1 MTSDLSSQKPLLE
14 VVNLRKYFPIREGFF
29 SRVSEHVQAVD
40 DVSFSIP
47 PGKTLGLVGESGCG
61 KSTIGRT
68 VLKLMDPT
76 SGKIFLSGRDITDL
90 NQSQM
95 RPLRTEMQLIFQD
108 PFSSLNPRMTA
119 GAIVKEP
126 LSLHKLSSANQSQ
139 ERVLEVFE
147 RVGLRADQIGD
158 FPHQFSGGQRQRI
171 GIARALILDPTLV
184 VGDEPVSAL
193 DVSIQAQIINLLMS
207 LQDDLG
213 IAFLF
218 ISHDLAV
225 VKHISHQVAVMY
237 LGKIVEVGNR
247 NAIFNTPQ
255 HPYTKALLAALP
267 RLDNVNTTLEPI
279 KGDIPSPLERPSGC
293 VFHTRCNFADQ
304 NLCVSTIPDF
314 EKVGEKH
321 NSACHLHSN
330 SEQMS

>member
-1 MTSDLSSQKPLLE
+1 MTLDLSIQKPLLQ

-29 SRVSEHVQAVD
+29 SRASEYVQAVD

-76 SGKIFLSGRDITDL
+76 SGKIVLKGRDITDL
-90 NQSQM
+90 TKSQM

-126 LSLHKLSSANQSQ
+126 LSLHKLSSGNQSQ

-147 RVGLRADQIGD
+147 RVGLRADQMGD

-213 IAFLF
+213 IAYLF

-237 LGKIVEVGNR
+237 LGKIVEVGNKT
-247 NAIFNTPQ
+247 AIFDTPQ
-255 HPYTKALLAALP
+255 HPYTKALLSAVPSPRPTGEKRKRMLLSGDVPSPINPPVGCRFHERCPYVMDRCKSEPP
-267 RLDNVNTTLEPI
+267 RLKEIAPEHWL
-279 KGDIPSPLERPSGC
+279 
-293 VFHTRCNFADQ
+293 
-304 NLCVSTIPDF
+304 
-314 EKVGEKH
+314 
-321 NSACHLHSN
+321 ACHL
-330 SEQMS
+330 ED

>member
-1 MTSDLSSQKPLLE
+1 MTLDLSIQKPLLQ

-29 SRVSEHVQAVD
+29 SRASEYVQAVD

-76 SGKIFLSGRDITDL
+76 SGKIFLKGRDITDL
-90 NQSQM
+90 TKSQM

-126 LSLHKLSSANQSQ
+126 LSLHKLSSGNQSQ

-147 RVGLRADQIGD
+147 RVGLRADQMGD

-213 IAFLF
+213 IAYLF

-237 LGKIVEVGNR
+237 LGKIVEVGNKT
-247 NAIFNTPQ
+247 AIFDTPQ
-255 HPYTKALLAALP
+255 HPYTKALLSAVPSPRPTGEKRKRMLLSGDVPSPINPPVGCRFHERCPYVLDRCKSEPP
-267 RLDNVNTTLEPI
+267 RLKEIAPEHWL
-279 KGDIPSPLERPSGC
+279 
-293 VFHTRCNFADQ
+293 
-304 NLCVSTIPDF
+304 
-314 EKVGEKH
+314 
-321 NSACHLHSN
+321 ACHL
-330 SEQMS
+330 ED

>member
-1 MTSDLSSQKPLLE
+1 MTLDLSIQKPLLQ

-29 SRVSEHVQAVD
+29 SRASEYVQAVD

-76 SGKIFLSGRDITDL
+76 SGKIVLKGRDITDL
-90 NQSQM
+90 TKSQM

-126 LSLHKLSSANQSQ
+126 LSLHKLSSGNQSQ

-147 RVGLRADQIGD
+147 RVGLRADQMGD

-213 IAFLF
+213 IAYLF

-237 LGKIVEVGNR
+237 LGKIVEVGNKT
-247 NAIFNTPQ
+247 AIFDTPQ
-255 HPYTKALLAALP
+255 HPYTKALLSA
-267 RLDNVNTTLEPI
+267 V
-279 KGDIPSPLERPSGC
+279 PSPRP
-293 VFHTRCNFADQ
+293 T
-304 NLCVSTIPDF
+304 
-314 EKVGEKH
+314 GEKRK
-321 NSACHLHSN
+321 
-330 SEQMS
+330 

>member
-1 MTSDLSSQKPLLE
+1 MTLDLSIQKPLLQ

-29 SRVSEHVQAVD
+29 SRASEYVQAVD

-76 SGKIFLSGRDITDL
+76 SGKIVLKGRDITDL
-90 NQSQM
+90 TKSQM

-126 LSLHKLSSANQSQ
+126 LSLHNLSSGNQSQ

-147 RVGLRADQIGD
+147 RVGLRADQMGD

-213 IAFLF
+213 IAYLF

-237 LGKIVEVGNR
+237 LGKIVEVGNKT
-247 NAIFNTPQ
+247 AIFDTPQ
-255 HPYTKALLAALP
+255 HPYTKALLSAVPSPRPTGEKRKRMLLSGDVPSPINPPVGCRFHERCPYVMDRCKSEPP
-267 RLDNVNTTLEPI
+267 RLKEIAPEHWL
-279 KGDIPSPLERPSGC
+279 
-293 VFHTRCNFADQ
+293 
-304 NLCVSTIPDF
+304 
-314 EKVGEKH
+314 
-321 NSACHLHSN
+321 ACHL
-330 SEQMS
+330 ED

>member
-1 MTSDLSSQKPLLE
+1 MTSDLSIQEPLLN

-29 SRVSEHVQAVD
+29 SRASEYVQAVD

-76 SGKIFLSGRDITDL
+76 SGKIFLKGRDITDL
-90 NQSQM
+90 NQSQI

-126 LSLHKLSSANQSQ
+126 LSLHKLSSGNQSQ

-147 RVGLRADQIGD
+147 RVGLRADQMGD

-213 IAFLF
+213 IAYLF

-237 LGKIVEVGNR
+237 LGKIVEVGNKT
-247 NAIFNTPQ
+247 AIFDTPQ
-255 HPYTKALLAALP
+255 HPYTKALLSA
-267 RLDNVNTTLEPI
+267 V
-279 KGDIPSPLERPSGC
+279 PSPRPIPEKRKRLLLSGDVPSPINPPMGCRFHERCPY
-293 VFHTRCNFADQ
+293 VLDRCKSEPPQLKEIASEHW
-304 NLCVSTIPDF
+304 L
-314 EKVGEKH
+314 
-321 NSACHLHSN
+321 ACHL
-330 SEQMS
+330 ED

>member
-1 MTSDLSSQKPLLE
+1 MTLDLSIQKPLLQ

-29 SRVSEHVQAVD
+29 SRASEYVQAVD

-76 SGKIFLSGRDITDL
+76 SGKIVLKGRDITDL
-90 NQSQM
+90 TKSQM

-126 LSLHKLSSANQSQ
+126 LSLHKLSSGNQSQ

-147 RVGLRADQIGD
+147 RVGLRADQMGD

-213 IAFLF
+213 IAYLF

-237 LGKIVEVGNR
+237 LGKIVEVGNKT
-247 NAIFNTPQ
+247 AIFDTPQ
-255 HPYTKALLAALP
+255 HPYTKALL
-267 RLDNVNTTLEPI
+267 
-279 KGDIPSPLERPSGC
+279 
-293 VFHTRCNFADQ
+293 Q
-304 NLCVSTIPDF
+304 STPDL
-314 EKVGEKH
+314 
-321 NSACHLHSN
+321 NDN
-330 SEQMS
+330 SEDKLKHIDGYPPDMTKEIVGCPFYDRCLYKQDVFR

>member
-1 MTSDLSSQKPLLE
+1 MTLDLSIQKPLLQ

-29 SRVSEHVQAVD
+29 SRASEYVQAVD

-76 SGKIFLSGRDITDL
+76 SGKIFLKGRDITDL
-90 NQSQM
+90 TKSQM

-126 LSLHKLSSANQSQ
+126 LSLHKLSSGNQSQ

-147 RVGLRADQIGD
+147 RVGLRADQMGD

-213 IAFLF
+213 IAYLF

-237 LGKIVEVGNR
+237 LGKIVEVGNKT
-247 NAIFNTPQ
+247 AIFDTPQ
-255 HPYTKALLAALP
+255 HPYTKALLSAVPSPRPTGEKRKRMLLSGDVPSPINPPVGCRFHERCPYVMDRCKSEPP
-267 RLDNVNTTLEPI
+267 RLKEIAPEHWL
-279 KGDIPSPLERPSGC
+279 
-293 VFHTRCNFADQ
+293 
-304 NLCVSTIPDF
+304 
-314 EKVGEKH
+314 
-321 NSACHLHSN
+321 ACHL
-330 SEQMS
+330 ED

>member
-1 MTSDLSSQKPLLE
+1 MTSDLSIQEPLLN

-29 SRVSEHVQAVD
+29 SRASEYVQAVD

-76 SGKIFLSGRDITDL
+76 SGKIFLKGRDITDL
-90 NQSQM
+90 TKSQM

-126 LSLHKLSSANQSQ
+126 LSLHKLSSGNQSQ

-147 RVGLRADQIGD
+147 RVGLRADQMGD

-213 IAFLF
+213 IAYLF

-237 LGKIVEVGNR
+237 LGKIVEVGNKT
-247 NAIFNTPQ
+247 AIFDTPQ
-255 HPYTKALLAALP
+255 HPYTKALLSAVPSPRPTGEKRKRMLLSGDVPSPINPPVGCRFHERCPYVMDRCKSEPP
-267 RLDNVNTTLEPI
+267 RLKEIAPEHWL
-279 KGDIPSPLERPSGC
+279 
-293 VFHTRCNFADQ
+293 
-304 NLCVSTIPDF
+304 
-314 EKVGEKH
+314 
-321 NSACHLHSN
+321 ACHL
-330 SEQMS
+330 ED

>member
-1 MTSDLSSQKPLLE
+1 MTLDLSIQKPLLQ

-29 SRVSEHVQAVD
+29 SRASEYVQAVD

-76 SGKIFLSGRDITDL
+76 SGKIVLKGRDITDL
-90 NQSQM
+90 TKSQM

-126 LSLHKLSSANQSQ
+126 LSLHKLSSGNQSQ
-139 ERVLEVFE
+139 ERVLEGFE
-147 RVGLRADQIGD
+147 RVGLRAEQMGD

-213 IAFLF
+213 IAYLF

-237 LGKIVEVGNR
+237 LGKIVEVGNKT
-247 NAIFNTPQ
+247 AIFDTPQ
-255 HPYTKALLAALP
+255 HLSL
-267 RLDNVNTTLEPI
+267 I
-279 KGDIPSPLERPSGC
+279 HI
-293 VFHTRCNFADQ
+293 
-304 NLCVSTIPDF
+304 
-314 EKVGEKH
+314 
-321 NSACHLHSN
+321 
-330 SEQMS
+330 

>member
-126 LSLHKLSSANQSQ
+126 LSLHKLSSGNQSQ

-255 HPYTKALLAALP
+255 HPYTKALLSAVPNPKPTFEKRKRML
-267 RLDNVNTTLEPI
+267 LT
-279 KGDIPSPLERPSGC
+279 GDVPSPINPPAGCRFHERCPY
-293 VFHTRCNFADQ
+293 VMDRCKSEPPLLKEIAPEHS
-304 NLCVSTIPDF
+304 L
-314 EKVGEKH
+314 
-321 NSACHLHSN
+321 ACHL
-330 SEQMS
+330 ED